1 MHIELLWL
9 IPIIAFTVF
18 VFFIAL
24 YIQRRVDFRAG
35 RGDLSREVDLFNAGH
50 GQQKLVTAKSADDR
64 LQEMEKMINFV
75 AEAVA
80 NQHRPFQEVH
90 KETAA
95 GAAASMGETRELREK
110 LRSVFREYDI
120 ILSENYT
127 LRAKIKQLMKR
138 LQEQDTAAGGTASAE
153 AGEMPVF
160 DSILTGSAASPKKP
174 PLHLYDDTR
183 FINLANLDND
193 DLSETDDSLA
203 R

>member
-24 YIQRRVDFRAG
+24 YIQRRVDSRAN

-80 NQHRPFQEVH
+80 GQRRPFREEQ
-90 KETAA
+90 KESVA
-95 GAAASMGETRELREK
+95 GAAASMGEARELREK
-110 LRSVFREYDI
+110 LCSVFREYDI

-138 LQEQDTAAGGTASAE
+138 GQEQETAAAGTESDGV
-153 AGEMPVF
+153 GETPVF

-174 PLHLYDDTR
+174 PMHLYDDTR
-183 FINLANLDND
+183 FFNIANLDND